1 MFNVYIWKHQHFKV
15 KNISMIASLP
25 MYDWPEIAGATD
37 AFWSAL
43 SSQLGV
49 EGALYRG
56 VDYDAPW
63 KRPDLVFSQTCGYP
77 FTHEFRGKLRYVATP
92 HYDADGCEGPN
103 YCSIVFAR
111 EPGRIVD
118 FRGAVAAVNTPESM
132 SGMLALKLVT
142 APFWDGT
149 APFFSRKIMTG
160 GHVASMEAVAAG
172 RADVCAIDCVTVA
185 LARRHRPHLLAGL
198 REISRSPSVPGLPYV
213 TNALEP
219 EAARRSLERAV
230 ADTALE
236 EVRKELLLTDWSNLG
251 QQAYSIIPELEAN
264 LVT

>member
-1 MFNVYIWKHQHFKV
+1 MSDIYIWKHQHFKV
-15 KNISMIASLP
+15 KNISMITSLP

-37 AFWSAL
+37 AFWTSL
-43 SSQLGV
+43 SRQLGV

-111 EPGRIVD
+111 EPGVIVD
-118 FRGAVAAVNTPESM
+118 FRGVVAAVNTPESM

-142 APFWDGT
+142 APFRDGSL
-149 APFFSRKIMTG
+149 PFFSRELMTG
-160 GHVASMEAVAAG
+160 GHVASIEAVAAG

-198 REISRSPSVPGLPYV
+198 CEIGRSPSVPGLPYV

-219 EAARRSLERAV
+219 EVARNALDKV
-230 ADTALE
+230 FADSASE
-236 EVRKELLLTDWSNLG
+236 KVRKELLLTGCSNLG
-251 QQAYSIIPELEAN
+251 EQGYNIIPKLEAK